1 MLSILAVAIKEDRV
15 INGSFL
21 SDNPPG
27 TEKKMP
33 PSLSE
38 LLTLLFTLLPK
49 PSSLHSASSLGHSQN
64 LKFKKSDLEKE
75 IEETNEEKKEIIAFG
90 YNFAEEEF
98 LSQGQYPSLPLDYV
112 KMFYGENKKKPLAFE
127 SEDEYWTEAALADVE
142 NDMLTTVKQH
152 RNYIKKCSSDEFF
165 NNQIWR
171 VSDVADYLK
180 CSIKHIYN
188 LTYRR
193 EIPFVKKGKFLFFI
207 PTKIQNWILEG
218 DLNEK

>member
-142 NDMLTTVKQH
+142 NDMLTTSEAKETFLATQYVAAAGAWSETNIDKKRRLDLWIKVNAAMFAALH
-152 RNYIKKCSSDEFF
+152 TLYAFTGDVNYS
-165 NNQIWR
+165 
-171 VSDVADYLK
+171 A
-180 CSIKHIYN
+180 
-188 LTYRR
+188 
-193 EIPFVKKGKFLFFI
+193 
-207 PTKIQNWILEG
+207 
-218 DLNEK
+218 